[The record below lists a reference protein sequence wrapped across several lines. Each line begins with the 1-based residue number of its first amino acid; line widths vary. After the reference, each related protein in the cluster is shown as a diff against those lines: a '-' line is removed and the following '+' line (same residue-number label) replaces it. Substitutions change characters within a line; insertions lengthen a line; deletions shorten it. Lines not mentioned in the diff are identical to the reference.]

1 MADFLWVTYLGF
13 LGTTAIWFLIK
24 GKYKNNITRFDFVVS
39 IITWLGLFGFVTETE
54 MLVPLV
60 WKMVFIFGLLWD
72 AVFTIFFAERF
83 AGDFGFDEDEEPM
96 PLAARLGGLIT
107 VAPLY
112 YGIFQYAF

>member
-1 MADFLWVTYLGF
+1 MADFLWIIYLGF

-39 IITWLGLFGFVTETE
+39 IITWLGLFAYVTETE
-54 MLVPLV
+54 MLIPPV

-83 AGDFGFDEDEEPM
+83 ASDFGLDEDAEPM
-96 PLAARLGGLIT
+96 PLAAKLSGLIT